1 MLNNSDFTNYKLSH
15 SQRSHGFPLY
25 LHDNQTRARNANKPK
40 NFFILKM
47 ERVNGED
54 IWQDREIRFDVD
66 HKLLRLINGEVQVAK
81 VENVEDTK
89 GNNGDRGTMRV
100 TNLRLIWHAASMPR
114 INITIG
120 WNTIT
125 ATQSKTSTSLATR
138 NRGTSNEAI
147 YVLAKVSS
155 STTKFEFIF
164 TTTNSTA
171 HSKLFTTIASISR
184 AYETTKM
191 YRELKMR
198 GVFIREDG
206 TLRIL
211 PQENIIDTVRG
222 VWNLSTETGSLGV
235 FVITNIRVVWYAEL
249 NIGYNVSVPYL
260 TLYSARIRESKFGM
274 ALVLETTSSSGEY
287 VLGFRIDPPELL
299 QTLLKSIQSLHKAH
313 LLKPIFGV
321 SYKSEPRKDDEEV
334 DIIDTNE
341 DDVEIVKNF
350 RPDPFA
356 AYFDGQHSATDEKQL
371 PVFNPELGLAIEP
384 IRNGFTL
391 NDLWTIHI
399 DG

>member
-1 MLNNSDFTNYKLSH
+1 
-15 SQRSHGFPLY
+15 
-25 LHDNQTRARNANKPK
+25 
-40 NFFILKM
+40 M

-66 HKLLRLINGEVQVAK
+66 HKLLRLINGEIQIAK
-81 VENVEDTK
+81 VEHVEDTK
-89 GNNGDRGTMRV
+89 GNNGDKGTMRV

-125 ATQSKTSTSLATR
+125 GTQSKSSANVATR
-138 NRGTSNEAI
+138 NRGVANEAI
-147 YVLAKVSS
+147 YVLAKVNS

-164 TTTNSTA
+164 TATNSGSHA
-171 HSKLFTTIASISR
+171 KLFNTINSICR

-198 GVFIREDG
+198 GIFIREDG
-206 TLRIL
+206 TLKIL
-211 PQENIIDTVRG
+211 PQEMIVDTVRG

-260 TLYSARIRESKFGM
+260 TLYSARVRESKFGM

-287 VLGFRIDPPELL
+287 VLGFRVDPQERL
-299 QTLLKSIQSLHKAH
+299 QNLLKTIQSLHKAH

-321 SYKSEPRKDDEEV
+321 SYVREKAEPKPKPPPEEEEEGENGEDKEDD
-334 DIIDTNE
+334 DLIDTNE

-356 AYFDGQHSATDEKQL
+356 AYFDGQHSATDERKL
-371 PVFNPELGLAIEP
+371 PVLNPELGLAIEP
-384 IRNGFTL
+384 IRTGFTL
-391 NDLWTIHI
+391 SDLWNIHV
-399 DG
+399 DN

>member
-1 MLNNSDFTNYKLSH
+1 
-15 SQRSHGFPLY
+15 
-25 LHDNQTRARNANKPK
+25 
-40 NFFILKM
+40 M

-54 IWQDREIRFDVD
+54 IWHDREIRFDVD
-66 HKLLRLINGEVQVAK
+66 HKLLKLINGETLVAR
-81 VENVEDTK
+81 VDNVEDTK
-89 GNNGDRGTMRV
+89 GNNGDRGTMKV
-100 TNLRLIWHAASMPR
+100 TNLRMIWHAASMPR

-120 WNTIT
+120 WNCIT
-125 ATQSKTSTSLATR
+125 GVQSKTATSLLQR
-138 NRGTSNEAI
+138 NRGGSNEAI
-147 YVLAKVSS
+147 YVLAKVNS

-164 TTTNSTA
+164 TTTSTSS
-171 HSKLFTTIASISR
+171 HSKLFNVISSISR

-198 GVFIREDG
+198 GIFIRDDG

-211 PQENIIDTVRG
+211 PQENIVEKVGG

-235 FVITNIRVVWYAEL
+235 FIITNIRIVWYAEL

-260 TLYSARIRESKFGM
+260 TLYSARVRESKFGM

-287 VLGFRIDPPELL
+287 VLGFRVDPQEKL
-299 QTLLKSIQSLHKAH
+299 QSLLKTIQSLHKAH

-321 SYKSEPRKDDEEV
+321 SYVREKSDKPETRPSNQDEEEV
-334 DIIDTNE
+334 DVIDTTE
-341 DDVEIVKNF
+341 DDVEMQNV

-356 AYFDGQHSATDEKQL
+356 AYFDGHHSTTDEKRL
-371 PVFNPELGLAIEP
+371 PVLNPELGLAIEP

-391 NDLWTIHI
+391 HDLWTIHI
-399 DG
+399 DV

>member
-1 MLNNSDFTNYKLSH
+1 
-15 SQRSHGFPLY
+15 
-25 LHDNQTRARNANKPK
+25 
-40 NFFILKM
+40 M

-66 HKLLRLINGEVQVAK
+66 HKLLKLINGEVQVAK

-89 GNNGDRGTMRV
+89 GNNGDKGTMRV

-120 WNTIT
+120 LNTIT
-125 ATQSKTSTSLATR
+125 GTQSKNATSLVTR
-138 NRGTSNEAI
+138 NRGTTNEAI

-164 TTTNSTA
+164 TTTNSA
-171 HSKLFTTIASISR
+171 SHSKLFNTVSSISR

-198 GVFIREDG
+198 GIFIREDG

-211 PQENIIDTVRG
+211 PQESIIDTVKG

-287 VLGFRIDPPELL
+287 VLGFKVDPTEKL
-299 QTLLKSIQSLHKAH
+299 QNLLKSIQSLHKAH

-321 SYKSEPRKDDEEV
+321 SYVKEKADKPEKPVNKDDEADV

-341 DDVEIVKNF
+341 DDVEIMKNF

-356 AYFDGQHSATDEKQL
+356 AYFDGQHSSTDEKKL
-371 PVFNPELGLAIEP
+371 PVLNPELGLAIEP
-384 IRNGFTL
+384 IRTGFTL
-391 NDLWTIHI
+391 KDLWTIHV
-399 DG
+399 DN

>member
-1 MLNNSDFTNYKLSH
+1 
-15 SQRSHGFPLY
+15 
-25 LHDNQTRARNANKPK
+25 
-40 NFFILKM
+40 M

-66 HKLLRLINGEVQVAK
+66 HKLLRMINGEVQIAK

-89 GNNGDRGTMRV
+89 GNNGDKGIMRI
-100 TNLRLIWHAASMPR
+100 TNLRVIWYAASMPR

-125 ATQSKTSTSLATR
+125 GTQSKTATSLVTR
-138 NRGTSNEAI
+138 NRGGSNEAI
-147 YVLAKVSS
+147 YVLAKVNS

-164 TTTNSTA
+164 TTQNSA
-171 HSKLFTTIASISR
+171 YHSKLFNTISSINR

-198 GVFIREDG
+198 GIFIREDG
-206 TLRIL
+206 TLKIL
-211 PQENIIDTVRG
+211 PQESIVETWKG

-235 FVITNIRVVWYAEL
+235 FVITNIRVVWYAEM
-249 NIGYNVSVPYL
+249 NFGYNVSVPYL

-287 VLGFRIDPPELL
+287 VLGFKVDPLEKL
-299 QTLLKSIQSLHKAH
+299 QLVLKTIQSLHKAH

-321 SYKSEPRKDDEEV
+321 QYVKEKAEKSESRAAKDEEDV
-334 DIIDTNE
+334 GDIIDNNE
-341 DDVEIVKNF
+341 DDVEIDKNI

-356 AYFDGQHSATDEKQL
+356 AYFDGQHSVTDEKRY
-371 PVFNPELGLAIEP
+371 PVLNQELGLSIEP

-391 NDLWTIHI
+391 EDLWAIHV
-399 DG
+399 DN